1 MTSRSRGAALVELA
15 RIDQWLKNVAIL
27 PGAIVAAL
35 FRPELAA
42 SDAMRVG
49 LVFVAAC
56 LLSSSSYVL
65 NGILDRESDRT
76 HPVKLARPLPAGRI
90 AGAAAWLEWALLG
103 VAGLGLAWTVGAS
116 AGWTAAL
123 FAATALLYNV
133 PPLRAKDV
141 PYLDIVVEAFNN
153 PLRLALGWFAVEATL
168 FPPLSLL
175 IAYWSLGA
183 FILAVKRLAEL
194 RFLSSRSAPAVAYR
208 RSFAHYSQE
217 RLLAVCAFHLVS
229 ASCLAGVFIV
239 RFKLELILIL
249 PAGALFVAY
258 YLWVGLRE
266 ESPAQ
271 SPERVF
277 RRPLLIGYLAG
288 CLLLFLVLVRSDLPA
303 LYSLFNVK
311 HASAGE
317 LWKVE

>member
-1 MTSRSRGAALVELA
+1 
-15 RIDQWLKNVAIL
+15 LKNVAIL

-42 SDAMRVG
+42 SDTLRVVI
-49 LVFVAAC
+49 VFVAAC

-76 HPVKLARPLPAGRI
+76 HPVKLDRPLPAGRI
-90 AGAAAWLEWALLG
+90 AGAAPWLEWALLG

-194 RFLSSRSAPAVAYR
+194 RFLASRSVPAVAYR

-217 RLLAVCAFHLVS
+217 RLLAVCAFHLVV

-277 RRPLLIGYLAG
+277 RRPLLIAYLAG

-303 LYSLFNVK
+303 LYGLFNVK

-317 LWKVE
+317 LWKLE